1 MLNVIE
7 NKRQELEGK
16 YNEVVDRFDK
26 YMKHTPNY
34 EYIVEEARDLYAIQL
49 QLDLLDEIEEELED
63 MEDKE

>member
-1 MLNVIE
+1 M
-7 NKRQELEGK
+7 K
-16 YNEVVDRFDK
+16 Y
-26 YMKHTPNY
+26 TPNY